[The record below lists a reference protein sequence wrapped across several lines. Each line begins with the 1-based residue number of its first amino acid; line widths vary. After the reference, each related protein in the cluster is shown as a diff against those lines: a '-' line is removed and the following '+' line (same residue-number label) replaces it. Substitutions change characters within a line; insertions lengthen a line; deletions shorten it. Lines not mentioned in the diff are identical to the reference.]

1 MKYIEDEMEQGLNP
15 YPHKIDVSVSIS
27 EYIRKYGNLHDDEVV
42 KDVDLINAYT
52 ELNNLVVKRQY
63 FPNQLNDQQLGDD
76 EAIIFDENYC
86 KAL

>member
-42 KDVDLINAYT
+42 KDVDVFLEIV
-52 ELNNLVVKRQY
+52 LNKNL
-63 FPNQLNDQQLGDD
+63 LGRIMSKQCVFYDH
-76 EAIIFDENYC
+76 
-86 KAL
+86 LL

>member
-27 EYIRKYGNLHDDEVV
+27 GYIRKYDDEVV

-52 ELNNLVVKRQY
+52 ELNNLVVKR
-63 FPNQLNDQQLGDD
+63 
-76 EAIIFDENYC
+76 
-86 KAL
+86 